1 MKETCVTSA
10 AKLDTSWQ
18 PVDKSNVSIA
28 VKKDISP
35 LTVVNDS
42 ISEAKTLTLSAI
54 TAEGLDISQHIAIII
69 HHHMIKAI

>member
-10 AKLDTSWQ
+10 AKPDTSWQ

-54 TAEGLDISQHIAIII
+54 TAEGLDISLHIAIII
-69 HHHMIKAI
+69 HRMIKAI